1 METGNDRKRIK
12 KRKIDITSNDIS
24 KYSPDSE
31 TEGLPADLSEFL
43 ELPLELTDAVPREH
57 SEMLR
62 RLDSNAAE
70 AAAVEPVGALWLN
83 PWRPWS
89 A

>member
-1 METGNDRKRIK
+1 MSIEHRRDQSNIQD
-12 KRKIDITSNDIS
+12 TSR
-24 KYSPDSE
+24 YLPDSE

-43 ELPLELTDAVPREH
+43 ELPVELTDAVPREH

-70 AAAVEPVGALWLN
+70 AAAVEPVGTLWLN